1 MDCWWSICCAFF
13 SSASFLPFTI
23 FFFFILCFY
32 ISDWTL
38 PLFLFSFV
46 FAIPCLF
53 MWLSPWPSFFSF
65 SCLIFFYC
73 MLWLF
78 PFCLFLESCL
88 FILYIMRLVSW
99 CSWLSHH
106 FYVVRVPGSNPGGT
120 IYCSPSPT
128 CRDQYRAGML
138 INFSKKQRREVSINR
153 PASYEPAALPLRH
166 PALTINKIRRIKG
179 QGIKGKYIIH
189 KNILRYYIG
198 RKYKGRIYL
207 RRRIE
212 KWYKWYK

>member
-1 MDCWWSICCAFF
+1 
-13 SSASFLPFTI
+13 
-23 FFFFILCFY
+23 
-32 ISDWTL
+32 
-38 PLFLFSFV
+38 
-46 FAIPCLF
+46 
-53 MWLSPWPSFFSF
+53 
-65 SCLIFFYC
+65 

-153 PASYEPAALPLRH
+153 PASYEPAALPLRY
-166 PALTINKIRRIKG
+166 PAFTSHVLCFFAPPFFIFFPFVFSMKMNIKFHRRES
-179 QGIKGKYIIH
+179 
-189 KNILRYYIG
+189 NPG
-198 RKYKGRIYL
+198 RKRERLACYQLHHNGLLMIYL
-207 RRRIE
+207 LCFLLPCLPPSFYYLHFLYPLLLYI
-212 KWYKWYK
+212 

>member
-1 MDCWWSICCAFF
+1 
-13 SSASFLPFTI
+13 
-23 FFFFILCFY
+23 
-32 ISDWTL
+32 
-38 PLFLFSFV
+38 
-46 FAIPCLF
+46 
-53 MWLSPWPSFFSF
+53 
-65 SCLIFFYC
+65 

-153 PASYEPAALPLRH
+153 PASYEPAALPLRY
-166 PALTINKIRRIKG
+166 PAFTSHVLCFFAPPFFIFFPFCFFYEDEYKIPSP
-179 QGIKGKYIIH
+179 GIEPGAQT
-189 KNILRYYIG
+189 
-198 RKYKGRIYL
+198 
-207 RRRIE
+207 
-212 KWYKWYK
+212 